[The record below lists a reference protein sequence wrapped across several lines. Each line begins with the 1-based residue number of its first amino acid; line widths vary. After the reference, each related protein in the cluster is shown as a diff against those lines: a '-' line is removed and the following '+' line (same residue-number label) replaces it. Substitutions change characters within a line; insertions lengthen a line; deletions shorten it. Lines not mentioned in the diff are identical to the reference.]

1 MIRIFVDPEDLADYH
16 QQIVGDEEMHLVA
29 KNEDANSCV
38 YISDDGGMPVLT
50 VTVDRIETEVATDF
64 EDSEDL
70 ETQADDIYERY
81 ILDFDL
87 YNEQEI
93 VEDDAEYSDEELKE
107 MFGKDD
113 EETPDEHFEYEYEM
127 LVEQVFRHLV
137 DENELMAFGEDS
149 PEDYVNMLEY
159 IKNDI
164 HEMLMYYG
172 LDVKRPMP
180 V

>member
-1 MIRIFVDPEDLADYH
+1 
-16 QQIVGDEEMHLVA
+16 
-29 KNEDANSCV
+29 
-38 YISDDGGMPVLT
+38 
-50 VTVDRIETEVATDF
+50 
-64 EDSEDL
+64 
-70 ETQADDIYERY
+70 
-81 ILDFDL
+81 
-87 YNEQEI
+87 
-93 VEDDAEYSDEELKE
+93 

-127 LVEQVFRHLV
+127 LVEQVFGHLV
-137 DENELMAFGEDS
+137 DKNELMAFEEDS

-172 LDVKRPMP
+172 LNVKRPMP